1 MSKKIYGIEI
11 RNIEFEDGEY
21 ATQYVDVEDIAY
33 SLPDAPV
40 ETIDDVFKAA
50 CNYLEN
56 FVNGVVSCEEAKIN
70 QVYN

>member
-11 RNIEFEDGEY
+11 RNIEFEGGEY
-21 ATQYVDVEDIAY
+21 ATQYVDVDDISY

-40 ETIDDVFKAA
+40 ETTNEVFKAA
-50 CNYLEN
+50 CDYLEN
-56 FVNGVVSCEEAKIN
+56 FVNGVVSCDEAKIN